1 MEEILAKAGSQAV
14 TFAIRSGISIA
25 SGYAIKTLTTFLDK
39 IPETERLALERSKYR
54 LQTKIQIITPAI
66 DLIELISARGNT
78 SLASTFQLTQELK
91 RDIARFDEKVGAAID
106 SGNTGTSKGRQ
117 AALHSVQQYVN
128 DLLFRIEEAIPLIS
142 LALTTSGANL
152 SARMPDSVSP
162 GRFLQAGSY
171 LSKAD
176 EAYENIASGE
186 TSVPIKVQ
194 VGPTFDLVMY
204 TIFSGGVKTSS
215 SSNSNSNKPNDVT
228 WKEEFARCQVKIW
241 RVNALGAQSCAG
253 DTAAAIRAA
262 EYYDNSTDAYQYIMT
277 VRESFKD
284 GRYHDRTEEKQ
295 KTRALDISSVTR
307 LFFSASGRLLQI
319 EESRSPVLVL
329 KLNPALDPLRYLP
342 SLLSSTDKR
351 DEKDNDDSD
360 TDDGLSDVERK
371 SVDIN
376 RFGSDHVEWIAFEQ
390 YTIAN
395 SDNAYSSE
403 SELESES
410 SESESEVDEPAPS
423 ERIASKLEQLDLS
436 APVPAPQPQS
446 TTRTAVTKKQ
456 KHRTGELSLLEY
468 IVRLAALQAND
479 QESVANIHD
488 ERIALYLQDESGQ
501 GQQQRRRAINASGQR
516 PATISEQEVDNN
528 GDKSG
533 RQKTSRQ
540 KQKQNRQSA
549 PGVNNNSS
557 KENLTSNESDP
568 VADDQL
574 HSRAPLTAWEQDRLD
589 TKRQLLLL
597 KRKKQ

>member
-1 MEEILAKAGSQAV
+1 L
-14 TFAIRSGISIA
+14 
-25 SGYAIKTLTTFLDK
+25 
-39 IPETERLALERSKYR
+39 
-54 LQTKIQIITPAI
+54 
-66 DLIELISARGNT
+66 
-78 SLASTFQLTQELK
+78 QLTQELK

-106 SGNTGTSKGRQ
+106 SGNTSTSKGRQ

-176 EAYENIASGE
+176 ENYENIASRAKD
-186 TSVPIKVQ
+186 VPVKVQ

-204 TIFSGGVKTSS
+204 TIFSGGVKTHTNSS
-215 SSNSNSNKPNDVT
+215 SRNRADDVT
-228 WKEEFARCQVKIW
+228 WKEEFARCKVKIW

-253 DTAAAIRAA
+253 GTTAATNAG
-262 EYYDNSTDAYQYIMT
+262 EYYDNSADAYQYIMT

-329 KLNPALDPLRYLP
+329 KLNPALDPLHYLP
-342 SLLSSTDKR
+342 SPLSSTGTR
-351 DEKDNDDSD
+351 DEKEDDDSG
-360 TDDGLSDVERK
+360 TEDGLSDVDVERK

-376 RFGSDHVEWIAFEQ
+376 RFGSNHVEWIAFEQ

-395 SDNAYSSE
+395 YGNADSSE
-403 SELESES
+403 SESESES
-410 SESESEVDEPAPS
+410 SESESEIDEPAPL
-423 ERIASKLEQLDLS
+423 ERIANKLEQLDLS
-436 APVPAPQPQS
+436 TSSPAQSPQPQPA
-446 TTRTAVTKKQ
+446 TGPTVTKKQ
-456 KHRTGELSLLEY
+456 KQRRGELSLLEY
-468 IVRLAALQAND
+468 IVRLAALQVND

-501 GQQQRRRAINASGQR
+501 GQHQEQKRRSATNASPSGTR
-516 PATISEQEVDNN
+516 AANVLEEEAENN
-528 GDKSG
+528 GDKPK
-533 RQKTSRQ
+533 KTSRQ
-540 KQKQNRQSA
+540 HQKQKRQNA
-549 PGVNNNSS
+549 PVAKTNDNNDDNS
-557 KENLTSNESDP
+557 KEKLGSNESDP
-568 VADDQL
+568 AEDDQL
-574 HSRAPLTAWEQDRLD
+574 RTRAPLTVWEQDRLD